1 MKKILILG
9 ASSPTGKVLLSHLLS
24 TKKNLEIT
32 CYVRTPEK
40 LSSFSNI
47 IIKKGDLLDQHNI
60 SSLMKNNFDLVIA
73 LLKGENLVTLAENII
88 KSMKE
93 NNIKRIIWM
102 TGMGIHHEVPGPENV
117 KKILDKLCETQ
128 PDYVKAADTVMNS
141 GLDYTLLRGA
151 HLTDGD
157 NKNYFLQKEGEC
169 LHAFTCDRIAIAEFI
184 GSIIDNMDLYKNES
198 IGVTN

>member
-9 ASSPTGKVLLSHLLS
+9 ASSPTGKVLLSHLQDS
-24 TKKNLEIT
+24 KKNIEIT
-32 CYVRTPEK
+32 CFTRNPEK
-40 LSSFSNI
+40 LSSFQKINI
-47 IIKKGDLLDQHNI
+47 IKGDVIEQQKLSLSMKDIDMVITLLNGD
-60 SSLMKNNFDLVIA
+60 
-73 LLKGENLVTLAENII
+73 NLVTLAENVI

-93 NNIKRIIWM
+93 NNVKRIIWM
-102 TGMGIHHEVPGPENV
+102 TGMGIHHEVPGPIKE
-117 KKILDKLCETQ
+117 ILDKLVMSQ
-128 PDYVKAADTVMNS
+128 PHYVKAADTVMNS

-157 NKNYFLQKEGEC
+157 NKKYFLQKEREY

-184 GSIIDNMDLYKNES
+184 ETIIDNMDLYKNES